1 MKIIKKGTVISFVCE
16 SCGCKFVIG
25 IHGIVETDSNDE
37 NYYTDCPICGARC
50 HADANARDYTGET
63 PEPER

>member
-25 IHGIVETDSNDE
+25 IHGVVTDDGNGE
-37 NYYTDCPICGARC
+37 NYYTGCPICGVTC
-50 HADANARDYTGET
+50 HADVNARTQIGEI

>member
-25 IHGIVETDSNDE
+25 IHAVKDE
-37 NYYTDCPICGARC
+37 NGNYYTGCPICGVTC
-50 HADANARDYTGET
+50 HADVNARDYIGET